1 MLIFYNTLIMPFKKV
16 VLLACIAMFIAF
28 GAFAQNFD
36 IDLLRSINHKES
48 AFKNNFY
55 KATSQSVIYLSM
67 AAPVAVFSAGIIK
80 HDQQLKK
87 DAVYMVGALIFSA
100 VVTQGMKTA
109 IKRDRPFITYP
120 DIIQR
125 EEGSGYSLPS
135 GHTSFAF
142 CTATSLSLLFPKWY
156 VVVPSYLYASTVGYA
171 RMYEGVHYPTDVLVG
186 AVVGAGSAWLSFKVE
201 KYLDKRH
208 KSKRAVAPT
217 PL

>member
-1 MLIFYNTLIMPFKKV
+1 MRFKKI
-16 VLLACIAMFIAF
+16 LLFTCIALFIAT
-28 GAFAQNFD
+28 GTFAQNFD
-36 IDLLRSINHKES
+36 IDLLRSINHNES

-55 KATSQSVIYLSM
+55 KATSYSVIYISM

-100 VVTQGMKTA
+100 VVTQGMKST

-125 EEGSGYSLPS
+125 EEESGYSLPS

-156 VVVPSYLYASTVGYA
+156 VLIPAYLYASTVAYA
-171 RMYEGVHYPTDVLVG
+171 RMYEGVHYPTDVFVG
-186 AVVGAGSAWLSFKVE
+186 ALVGAGSAWLSFNVE

-208 KSKRAVAPT
+208 KSKRAATLT